1 MEKKLVVFVASERD
15 QSGKYSPILDIVER
29 TENVILLHNQYDY
42 TNEKGREM
50 LSNFETEPPVVS
62 HPWEASMRQDFWG
75 ISESDILVLDLDS
88 SPNVHFMAVAAV
100 YGKPMLAVSST
111 LTSVPP
117 YFSGVVDLV
126 VKPEDLISGMGFVF
140 QRRIERVEAQK
151 LAEKKAT
158 ESEAK
163 DDQELRDSIRNPNNN
178 TKDKMQDILNRSMKK
193 TLSKLDIPVESSGH

>member
-15 QSGKYSPILDIVER
+15 QSGKHSPILDVVER

-42 TNEKGREM
+42 NNEKGREI
-50 LSNFETEPPVVS
+50 LVHFETEPPVVP
-62 HPWEASMRQDFWG
+62 HPWETSMRQDFWG

-100 YGKPMLAVSST
+100 FGKPMLAVSNT
-111 LTSVPP
+111 LASVPP

-140 QRRIERVEAQK
+140 QKRIEKVEAKRQ
-151 LAEKKAT
+151 AEKKAAA
-158 ESEAK
+158 EANE
-163 DDQELRDSIRNPNNN
+163 DHELKATIANPNN
-178 TKDKMQDILNRSMKK
+178 TTQDKVQGILKRSMQK
-193 TLSKLDIPVESSGH
+193 TLEKLDIPVESGH